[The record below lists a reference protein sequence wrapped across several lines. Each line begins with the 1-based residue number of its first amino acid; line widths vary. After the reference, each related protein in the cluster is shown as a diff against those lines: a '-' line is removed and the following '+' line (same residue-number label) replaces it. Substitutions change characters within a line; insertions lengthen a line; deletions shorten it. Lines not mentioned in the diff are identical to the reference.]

1 MPADLDLSPEA
12 VERLEKMAD
21 TAEKAAVNAERMC
34 ELLRTEFDAFKARTG
49 HNTYV
54 VRDYLDHRDAA
65 ERQRKEASAIRALA
79 AENTRL
85 RAERDEQRERAEEA
99 ESEITRAQE
108 QVSAEFEGDCWKAM
122 RNLLEST
129 GFDWSEYSEDG
140 VSASEAQRWIVEE
153 LDRLEAERDAAW
165 QAGAEAMQKV
175 AARTAV
181 ATPAT
186 RSDKAGVVWHDGF
199 TSGCLH
205 AADAIRALP
214 LPGQPKDDA

>member
-1 MPADLDLSPEA
+1 MTADLDLSPEA
-12 VERLEKMAD
+12 VERLAKRHALHVSSKYP
-21 TAEKAAVNAERMC
+21 TAAT
-34 ELLRTEFDAFKARTG
+34 L
-49 HNTYV
+49 
-54 VRDYLDHRDAA
+54 
-65 ERQRKEASAIRALA
+65 RALS

-165 QAGAEAMQKV
+165 QAGAEAMREA
-175 AARTAV
+175 AARTCILSAQDI
-181 ATPAT
+181 AEGDWGPEGLDMAAMLKRWIGR
-186 RSDKAGVVWHDGF
+186 RSLPIPNKDGE
-199 TSGCLH
+199 
-205 AADAIRALP
+205 
-214 LPGQPKDDA
+214 

>member
-1 MPADLDLSPEA
+1 MTADLDLSPEA
-12 VERLEKMAD
+12 VERMAARLD
-21 TAEKAAVNAERMC
+21 RAAGSEVLPTVYLGDRTADWCAAQAASTI
-34 ELLRTEFDAFKARTG
+34 RT
-49 HNTYV
+49 
-54 VRDYLDHRDAA
+54 
-65 ERQRKEASAIRALA
+65 LA

-85 RAERDEQRERAEEA
+85 RAERDEQRDRAEEA

-122 RNLLEST
+122 RNLLERT
-129 GFDWSEYSEDG
+129 DFDWSEYSEDG

-153 LDRLEAERDAAW
+153 LDRLEAERDTAW
-165 QAGAEAMQKV
+165 QAGAEAMQMV

-205 AADAIRALP
+205 AADAIRAMP
-214 LPGQPKDDA
+214 LPGQPKEGE